1 MRDKLSNQL
10 RIDLED
16 HEILQLMGKPLDAG
30 HAELQEGDVE
40 RVMEEIGTSSDDD
53 KDVEIRQ
60 LGEFMAKITLRG
72 DHVVPLKFAVIKR

>member
-1 MRDKLSNQL
+1 
-10 RIDLED
+10 
-16 HEILQLMGKPLDAG
+16 MGKPLEAG
-30 HAELQEGDVE
+30 HAELEEGEVE
-40 RVMEEIGTSSDDD
+40 KIMEEIGPLEDD

>member
-1 MRDKLSNQL
+1 M

-16 HEILQLMGKPLDAG
+16 HEVVQLMGKALEAG
-30 HAELQEGDVE
+30 HAELEEGEVE
-40 RVMEEIGTSSDDD
+40 KIMEEIGSSEDD
-53 KDVEIRQ
+53 KEVEIRQ

>member
-1 MRDKLSNQL
+1 M

-16 HEILQLMGKPLDAG
+16 HENVQLMGKPLEAG
-30 HAELQEGDVE
+30 HAELEEGEVE
-40 RVMEEIGTSSDDD
+40 KIMEEIGSSEDD
-53 KDVEIRQ
+53 KEVEIRQ